1 MIRCPVRFISHSLIS
16 SSIGYLNYKIKVLK
30 IKKALVH
37 PSFEMEV
44 LYSEA
49 SQTVTGQKDLNEMT
63 ADVKTETMADSFSCQ
78 EDLNE
83 MIAEIKAEKMAAGRR
98 RRNSSILES
107 ISENVAEEDLNKMIA
122 DVKTEKMA
130 TGRRRRNSST
140 LESIS
145 ENALAEM
152 MAENVLPENPTN
164 PADTKKKPTKKTFK
178 G

>member
-1 MIRCPVRFISHSLIS
+1 
-16 SSIGYLNYKIKVLK
+16 
-30 IKKALVH
+30 
-37 PSFEMEV
+37 MEV

-49 SQTVTGQKDLNEMT
+49 SQTVTGQKDSNEMI
-63 ADVKTETMADSFSCQ
+63 AVVKTEAMADSFSCQ

-98 RRNSSILES
+98 RRNSSTLES
-107 ISENVAEEDLNKMIA
+107 ISENVGEEDLNKTIA
-122 DVKTEKMA
+122 DVKVEKMA

-152 MAENVLPENPTN
+152 IAQDMLPENSKISVD
-164 PADTKKKPTKKTFK
+164 AKKKPTKKTFK

>member
-1 MIRCPVRFISHSLIS
+1 
-16 SSIGYLNYKIKVLK
+16 
-30 IKKALVH
+30 
-37 PSFEMEV
+37 MEV

-49 SQTVTGQKDLNEMT
+49 SQTVTGQKDLNEMVD
-63 ADVKTETMADSFSCQ
+63 DVKTETRTDSFSCQ
-78 EDLNE
+78 EDLSE

-98 RRNSSILES
+98 RRNSSTLES
-107 ISENVAEEDLNKMIA
+107 ISENIASEDLNKMIA

-152 MAENVLPENPTN
+152 IAQDLLPEKPTHST
-164 PADTKKKPTKKTFK
+164 DTKKKPTKKTFK

>member
-1 MIRCPVRFISHSLIS
+1 
-16 SSIGYLNYKIKVLK
+16 
-30 IKKALVH
+30 
-37 PSFEMEV
+37 MEV

-49 SQTVTGQKDLNEMT
+49 SQAVTGQKDLNEMID
-63 ADVKTETMADSFSCQ
+63 DVKTETTTDSFSCQ

-98 RRNSSILES
+98 RRNSSTLES
-107 ISENVAEEDLNKMIA
+107 ISENIASEDLNKMIA

-152 MAENVLPENPTN
+152 MAEDMLPKTSTI
-164 PADTKKKPTKKTFK
+164 PADAKKKPAKKTFK